1 MDICTTW
8 EYPHVWLQICI
19 YPASCK
25 PFKLSMTIEQFL
37 PLLTQSIFLFLAAS
51 TLFNWA
57 KYRNRARFDTAMVF
71 VSLALAII
79 VRELQQLLPAWDS
92 VLALIFFIALL
103 SQPYLLLRVAQY
115 FHLMPAFIPMVTLFG
130 LVLVFASIPLSPF
143 APAPVFG
150 LAIGYFLIVEGYVA
164 FLLIKGALI
173 FRGVPGSRLRLASIG
188 TGLLALVFLI
198 ALVMIVY
205 ESSNGPAAPAME
217 SAIAAFI
224 QILAALSGLSYYFG
238 FSPPRWLRR
247 SWQLKELY
255 SYLQQISKRRNYNL
269 STAFEELSTA
279 ALRTVGGTTAV
290 IVGWDE
296 GSKFLKIEVPGN
308 PPLQVENLE
317 YELIH
322 NDLSWD
328 EQPARVVRLPE
339 DVRSGLAGWGKLFG
353 ARALIIVPINGSL
366 HPLGVLI
373 VAIRYAPL
381 FAQDDLDMLSLLV
394 EHAVI
399 MLEHSALVAELRSAN
414 HALEKEVS
422 KRKQTEGKFRGVLE
436 SAPDA
441 MVVVDKTGVID
452 LFNSQAEKLFGYDRA
467 EIVGKPVEV
476 VVPKRLQ
483 RKHVHHRHGYFVE
496 HPARPMGVG
505 LDLFGLRKDASEFP
519 VEISLS
525 PLETDEG
532 LLVIAAIRD
541 IAERRRTEEDI
552 QKLNHDLKQYTAQ
565 LEAANKELESFSYS
579 VSHDLRAPLRGI
591 DGFSQVL
598 IEDYGEHLPPDA
610 RGYLDRVRA
619 AAQRM
624 GELIDDLL
632 NLARVTRSPLQP
644 MLINLSEMAE
654 GIAGTLREESPERS
668 ITLTIT
674 PDLRVNGDP
683 GLMHIALENLLRNAW
698 KFTAKKEQAFIEF
711 GQQNTVK
718 ERTFFI
724 RDNGTG
730 FDMAY
735 VNKLFGVFQRLHSTA
750 EFPGTGVGL
759 ATVQRIIK
767 MHGGSIWAEG
777 EEGKGATFYFT
788 L

>member
-1 MDICTTW
+1 
-8 EYPHVWLQICI
+8 
-19 YPASCK
+19 
-25 PFKLSMTIEQFL
+25 MTIEQFL
-37 PLLTQSIFLFLAAS
+37 PSLTQSIFLFLAVS

-79 VRELQQLLPAWDS
+79 ARELRQLLPAWDS

-115 FHLMPAFIPMVTLFG
+115 FHLIPAFIPVVALFG

-143 APAPVFG
+143 APTLVFSF
-150 LAIGYFLIVEGYVA
+150 AIGYFLIVEGYVA

-173 FRGVPGSRLRLASIG
+173 FRGVPGRRLRLASIG

-198 ALVMIVY
+198 ALVMLIY

-217 SAIAAFI
+217 SAIAALI
-224 QILAALSGLSYYFG
+224 QILAALSGMSYYFG

-247 SWQLKELY
+247 SWQLRELY
-255 SYLQQISKRRNYNL
+255 QYLQQISKRGNYNL

-296 GSKFLKIEVPGN
+296 SSKCLKIKVPGN

-317 YELIH
+317 YELVH

-328 EQPARVVRLPE
+328 EQPARVARLPE

-366 HPLGVLI
+366 HFWGVLI

-399 MLEHSALVAELRSAN
+399 MLEHSSLVAELRNAN
-414 HALEKEVS
+414 QALEKEVS
-422 KRKQTEGKFRGVLE
+422 KRKQTEGKFRGLLE

-476 VVPKRLQ
+476 LVPKSLQ
-483 RKHVHHRHGYFVE
+483 RKHVHHRQGYFVE
-496 HPARPMGVG
+496 HPARPMGLG

-541 IAERRRTEEDI
+541 VTERRRAEVDI
-552 QKLNHDLKQYTAQ
+552 QKLNHDLKQYAAQ

-598 IEDYGEHLPPDA
+598 IEDYGDHLPPEA

-619 AAQRM
+619 SAQRM
-624 GELIDDLL
+624 AGLIDDLI
-632 NLARVTRSPLQP
+632 NLARVTRTAPRFK
-644 MLINLSEMAE
+644 LINLSVIAE
-654 GIAGTLREESPERS
+654 EIIKTLREAHPNRRVTVSIEPEM
-668 ITLTIT
+668 
-674 PDLRVNGDP
+674 RVNGDP
-683 GLMHIALENLLRNAW
+683 NLMRIALENLLGNAW
-698 KFTAKKEQAFIEF
+698 KFTSRRERAVIEF
-711 GQQNTVK
+711 GQKQIN
-718 ERTFFI
+718 EQRTFHV
-724 RDNGTG
+724 RDNGAG
-730 FDMAY
+730 FDMTYAHR
-735 VNKLFGVFQRLHSTA
+735 LFGAFQRLHSA
-750 EFPGTGVGL
+750 GEFPGTGIGL
-759 ATVQRIIK
+759 ATVHRIISI
-767 MHGGSIWAEG
+767 HGGRVWAEA
-777 EEGKGATFYFT
+777 EDGKGATFYFT